1 MPRPQPLTILPHNS
15 CRTCLTTNH
24 MGFNMLWAYINWEM
38 PHWVCCLS
46 VAVKLHHCKC
56 YYDNSFN
63 DNEIPPLA
71 IHLYYMYSYMA
82 IVRVHNLYN
91 GDRVSNVCIPSTTWS
106 AWNFPH
112 TSVYSQH
119 KLTPGKIATKVLMIK
134 DLINDTQF
142 KPVFSQG
149 ILTEWITKLCG
160 FKHKGILIFAI
171 KR

>member
-1 MPRPQPLTILPHNS
+1 METECPMFAYPLLPGQHETFRILLFILN
-15 CRTCLTTNH
+15 
-24 MGFNMLWAYINWEM
+24 I
-38 PHWVCCLS
+38 
-46 VAVKLHHCKC
+46 
-56 YYDNSFN
+56 
-63 DNEIPPLA
+63 
-71 IHLYYMYSYMA
+71 
-82 IVRVHNLYN
+82 
-91 GDRVSNVCIPSTTWS
+91 
-106 AWNFPH
+106 
-112 TSVYSQH
+112 